1 MWLIGLMA
9 DQQKPVNLI
18 GVYNANG
25 GFKGEIAY
33 FFGHLVGTAECTL
46 CDVTHSPIR
55 RKPYWDQM
63 VEILAQDFGLGFNLV
78 HKNERS
84 EKVTQATSG
93 REPCVLAE
101 YEDGNLM
108 MLLDSVDLKAV
119 KGDVQK
125 FEKTLRARL
134 ALFF

>member
-1 MWLIGLMA
+1 M
-9 DQQKPVNLI
+9 
-18 GVYNANG
+18 
-25 GFKGEIAY
+25 
-33 FFGHLVGTAECTL
+33 
-46 CDVTHSPIR
+46 
-55 RKPYWDQM
+55 
-63 VEILAQDFGLGFNLV
+63 
-78 HKNERS
+78 
-84 EKVTQATSG
+84 
-93 REPCVLAE
+93 LAE